1 MLQHGV
7 DIYSA
12 IEIADNAGRTP
23 LFESCEN
30 MLDDFETTSAVEII
44 KILTR
49 SKQENGFGAK
59 VNILNYAGQT
69 PMFSAAREGNLGAVK
84 TLLEAGGN
92 PNLNNGELV
101 KQEDEDPQAE
111 SEHESLEERYFME
124 AFKNCMTPL
133 HVASVLGYEEI
144 ALYLIENGADVNL
157 KTKMLGYSALHLA
170 VLGNK
175 PELLMEILTKTAADP
190 MIEDNQGRALLD
202 MVYHYIPSYLEPF

>member
-124 AFKNCMTPL
+124 AFKHCMTPL